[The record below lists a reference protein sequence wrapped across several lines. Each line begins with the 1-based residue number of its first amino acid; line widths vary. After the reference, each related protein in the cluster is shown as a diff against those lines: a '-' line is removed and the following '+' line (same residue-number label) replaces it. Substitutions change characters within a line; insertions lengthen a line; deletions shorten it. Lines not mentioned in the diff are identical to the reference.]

1 MSARARLLF
10 SEAWSSITANIST
23 TFAATMTVLIGM
35 FLLGLFIALGTWVLS
50 WSNHV
55 KKQLVVH
62 VYFTSTATPAQ
73 MAFVGQQIRKD
84 HQHVKLVTFISKAA
98 AEQHMRKIMPQLYTS
113 PLPGNPL
120 PDAWVVTP
128 TKGEYTPQIGA
139 QIRQAHYPG
148 VEEPATQ
155 GVQWGAK
162 TAGRILTIAE
172 IVWISFLVAVVLLIT
187 ASTLLIANTIR
198 LSIFSR
204 RREIEVMKLVGATN
218 WFVRGPF
225 MLEGLICG
233 LGGSIL
239 AVILL
244 LIGKTVALPAIL
256 RHASGGTDVH
266 ALPFA
271 LNALALLVAGLLL
284 GAVGSGLTLR
294 RFLQV

>member
-55 KKQLVVH
+55 KKELQVH
-62 VYFTSTATPAQ
+62 VYFTSVATPQ
-73 MAFVGQQIRKD
+73 QEAFVGQQLRKD
-84 HQHVKLVTFISKAA
+84 PRVKIVTFVSKAA
-98 AEQHMRKIMPQLYTS
+98 AEKHMRQIYPQLYSTA
-113 PLPGNPL
+113 LPGNPL
-120 PDAWVVTP
+120 PDAWAVTP
-128 TKGEYTPQIGA
+128 TKGEYTPILGA
-139 QIRQAHYPG
+139 QIRAAQYPG
-148 VEEPATQ
+148 VETPGKY

-244 LIGKTVALPAIL
+244 LIGKELALPAIL